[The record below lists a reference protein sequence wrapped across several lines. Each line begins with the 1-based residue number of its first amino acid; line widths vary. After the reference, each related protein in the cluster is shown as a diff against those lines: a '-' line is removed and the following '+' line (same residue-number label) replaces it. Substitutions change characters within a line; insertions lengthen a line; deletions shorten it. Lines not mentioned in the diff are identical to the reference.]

1 MDILQGAIIL
11 PCHREEPWQMGSRAR
26 RQEVVSSSK
35 LQTKEFK
42 WFVSGEMD
50 EHMYV
55 CQWGVVGSMCGCIV
69 ER

>member
-1 MDILQGAIIL
+1 
-11 PCHREEPWQMGSRAR
+11 MGSRAR

-50 EHMYV
+50 EHMCV
-55 CQWGVVGSMCGCIV
+55 CQWEVGGSMCGCIV
-69 ER
+69 ESKGSASP